1 MTIGLAIATIVGAA
15 LFPLLIRLIWGGLVD
30 DFGPIG
36 GFMAAAFVV
45 GLVWTINH
53 GIESSLIY
61 QTGAWV
67 DMGLAAGVGVLTAD
81 VVGGNS
87 LGKATPKIVAALIG
101 GTLAGLILS
110 FIL

>member
-1 MTIGLAIATIVGAA
+1 MSLGLAIATVVGAA
-15 LFPLLIRLIWGGLVD
+15 IFPLMIRLIWGSLVD

-36 GFMAAAFVV
+36 GFLAAGFVV
-45 GLVWTINH
+45 GLAWTINH

-87 LGKATPKIVAALIG
+87 LGKATPKILAAIVG
-101 GTLAGLILS
+101 GILAGLILS